1 MILNEPAAQKEAF
14 NLASLLTNVNPYN
27 LIKPDVDT
35 AAPGVPLPVRE
46 ALTLNKK
53 MVSRAQEKLLKG
65 YGFIWYDHLA
75 EKSCYSPSVAAKSAT
90 GRGNPNTL
98 RATQTPKASFF
109 VSVHY
114 AHQISGLVR
123 TVSMVALVGLRS
135 RRPVSFVSGISTPA
149 NVTAIS
155 ERGNSGGD
163 SLNTKEAATCW
174 LLPLPQNRNL
184 SGLSPQFAAI
194 ARQLPPKFIILL
206 PSLNAMLAVLW
217 CAITSA
223 FLLVV
228 SAWRW
233 HMIKTY
239 DVHMDP
245 LERTSQI
252 ITLTEV
258 INDILVSNSPSRDER
273 LKALLAILD
282 LAVRDVHFLL
292 EGGEM
297 PGKTGATNE

>member
-14 NLASLLTNVNPYN
+14 NLASLLTNVNPQN
-27 LIKPDVDT
+27 LIKPKVVNDFLLSIVMAKELAKISLNLSKPDIHALKKSLPLCGNT
-35 AAPGVPLPVRE
+35 VYGYKAPHKTGAGIGLPLTIE
-46 ALTLNKK
+46 AIHD
-53 MVSRAQEKLLKG
+53 A
-65 YGFIWYDHLA
+65 
-75 EKSCYSPSVAAKSAT
+75 P
-90 GRGNPNTL
+90 
-98 RATQTPKASFF
+98 ASFF
-109 VSVHY
+109 VS
-114 AHQISGLVR
+114 AHTHTL
-123 TVSMVALVGLRS
+123 SMVGCMGLPSGRLVSLIASKANSVQSTASKIGLL
-135 RRPVSFVSGISTPA
+135 
-149 NVTAIS
+149 
-155 ERGNSGGD
+155 GGGYKP
-163 SLNTKEAATCW
+163 SIKEAATCW
-174 LLPLPQNRNL
+174 LLPLPKNRNL

-292 EGGEM
+292 EGGQM
-297 PGKTGATNE
+297 PCKTGATNE

>member
-1 MILNEPAAQKEAF
+1 MLATTPTQK
-14 NLASLLTNVNPYN
+14 
-27 LIKPDVDT
+27 
-35 AAPGVPLPVRE
+35 
-46 ALTLNKK
+46 
-53 MVSRAQEKLLKG
+53 
-65 YGFIWYDHLA
+65 
-75 EKSCYSPSVAAKSAT
+75 
-90 GRGNPNTL
+90 
-98 RATQTPKASFF
+98 
-109 VSVHY
+109 
-114 AHQISGLVR
+114 
-123 TVSMVALVGLRS
+123 
-135 RRPVSFVSGISTPA
+135 
-149 NVTAIS
+149 
-155 ERGNSGGD
+155 
-163 SLNTKEAATCW
+163 
-174 LLPLPQNRNL
+174 RNL

-258 INDILVSNSPSRDER
+258 INDILVSNSPSRDEK

-292 EGGEM
+292 EGGQM
-297 PGKTGATNE
+297 PCKTGATNE

>member
-1 MILNEPAAQKEAF
+1 
-14 NLASLLTNVNPYN
+14 
-27 LIKPDVDT
+27 
-35 AAPGVPLPVRE
+35 
-46 ALTLNKK
+46 TL
-53 MVSRAQEKLLKG
+53 
-65 YGFIWYDHLA
+65 
-75 EKSCYSPSVAAKSAT
+75 
-90 GRGNPNTL
+90 
-98 RATQTPKASFF
+98 
-109 VSVHY
+109 
-114 AHQISGLVR
+114 
-123 TVSMVALVGLRS
+123 SMVGCMGLTSVRLVSLIASSPNPVQSTASELR
-135 RRPVSFVSGISTPA
+135 T
-149 NVTAIS
+149 
-155 ERGNSGGD
+155 SGGGYKP
-163 SLNTKEAATCW
+163 SIKEAATCW
-174 LLPLPQNRNL
+174 LLPLPKNRNL

-292 EGGEM
+292 EGGQM
-297 PGKTGATNE
+297 PVKTGATNE